1 MSVHDD
7 TFDPSTGIKHA
18 VNLLCLMRTIIG
30 TNEPPCPSY
39 LVVPDT
45 NGGGDHN
52 HKHVR
57 NQISLFSLFIL
68 GNMENRN
75 VTCGCPGF
83 YFPNT
88 SERAMALLNIVLSGL
103 VLKSNF
109 QVGDKLLVDEVIDK
123 APSIKSVGSAVQEY
137 YTGLPLSFVYCCFGA
152 PFGTHFRCFR

>member
-1 MSVHDD
+1 MYVSVHDD

-68 GNMENRN
+68 GNMYKFN
-75 VTCGCPGF
+75 VTRGCTGI
-83 YFPNT
+83 YFLNT
-88 SERAMALLNIVLSGL
+88 AERAMYFLNTGLSEL
-103 VLKSNF
+103 ALKSNV
-109 QVGDKLLVDEVIDK
+109 QVGNEFLMYEVIGN
-123 APSIKSVGSAVQEY
+123 APSMKSARQLCRSM
-137 YTGLPLSFVYCCFGA
+137 THSFLWILLFWRTVW
-152 PFGTHFRCFR
+152 GTM